1 MPLSCLITSWMRS
14 EGSTGEE
21 ILQHVAHQAADGFAD
36 RGGIR
41 AGLGGIDKDLEGL
54 VLAVL
59 VDGDEGFPEGGFH
72 REGVAHQVARARL
85 LGPLPEHGLLGGG
98 CRGAGLGVDHGGV
111 GFLGEGCLGLQHH
124 FLARAGDIHG
134 DALAAQLPG
143 QGIGRGH
150 ILRGGGGGE
159 VDRLG

>member
-1 MPLSCLITSWMRS
+1 MGPKPRRAPAADAIELADHLLDALGGLHGR
-14 EGSTGEE
+14 GDA
-21 ILQHVAHQAADGFAD
+21 QHVADQAADGLAD

-41 AGLGGIDKDLEGL
+41 AGLGGVDKDLEGL

-59 VDGDEGFPEGGFH
+59 VDGDEGFPERGFH

-111 GFLGEGCLGLQHH
+111 GFLC
-124 FLARAGDIHG
+124 
-134 DALAAQLPG
+134 
-143 QGIGRGH
+143 
-150 ILRGGGGGE
+150 
-159 VDRLG
+159 